1 MYPVRTTDR
10 VPSFSTE
17 NENREE
23 SGRQSLTKLVG
34 VTHNVFREFLSPGAL
49 GVNTYNPGDLNPT
62 GSHSK
67 ITGFSILFP
76 TVLISE

>member
-1 MYPVRTTDR
+1 MMYPARAADR

-49 GVNTYNPGDLNPT
+49 GVNTYNPGVLNPNR
-62 GSHSK
+62 
-67 ITGFSILFP
+67 ILFQVNRILH
-76 TVLISE
+76 TSLLLY